1 MKFEHLIWIIIFLV
15 YVVWL
20 IIKKVRAA
28 SKTSEQGVAKRL
40 PEWKEKLNKFMS
52 QVQQMAG
59 EGEPLEDLG
68 PIRKEISSE
77 RIEQAIE
84 KPPLPKIKPALVR
97 FGAHGPFSH
106 LREALPQVRK
116 RAMCVGLPVFVPKK
130 TPNVDANERFPTM
143 LWFGRNPPLLSSVT
157 SITRPCEPRKKKQ
170 KKNY

>member
-1 MKFEHLIWIIIFLV
+1 MKFENLIWIIIFLV

-52 QVQQMAG
+52 QVQQMAA

-84 KPPLPKIKPALVR
+84 KPPLLKIKPALVKADAESIEPAVSGKEILPKDLE
-97 FGAHGPFSH
+97 FGIQD
-106 LREALPQVRK
+106 LRKAVIWSEILA
-116 RAMCVGLPVFVPKK
+116 
-130 TPNVDANERFPTM
+130 
-143 LWFGRNPPLLSSVT
+143 PPLAL
-157 SITRPCEPRKKKQ
+157 RDK
-170 KKNY
+170 

>member
-15 YVVWL
+15 FVVSV

-28 SKTSEQGVAKRL
+28 SKTSEKGIAKRL

-52 QVQQMAG
+52 QVQQMAR

-84 KPPLPKIKPALVR
+84 KPPLPKIKPALVKADAESIEPAVSGKEILPKDLE
-97 FGAHGPFSH
+97 FGIQD
-106 LREALPQVRK
+106 LRKAVIWSEILA
-116 RAMCVGLPVFVPKK
+116 
-130 TPNVDANERFPTM
+130 
-143 LWFGRNPPLLSSVT
+143 PPLAL
-157 SITRPCEPRKKKQ
+157 RDK
-170 KKNY
+170 

>member
-15 YVVWL
+15 FVGSV

-28 SKTSEQGVAKRL
+28 SKTSEKGIAKRL

-59 EGEPLEDLG
+59 EGDRLEDLG

-84 KPPLPKIKPALVR
+84 KPPLPKIKPALVKADAESIEPAVSGKEILPEDLE
-97 FGAHGPFSH
+97 FGIQD
-106 LREALPQVRK
+106 LRKAVIWSEILA
-116 RAMCVGLPVFVPKK
+116 
-130 TPNVDANERFPTM
+130 
-143 LWFGRNPPLLSSVT
+143 PPLAL
-157 SITRPCEPRKKKQ
+157 RDE
-170 KKNY
+170 

>member
-1 MKFEHLIWIIIFLV
+1 MKFENLIWIIIFLV

-52 QVQQMAG
+52 QVQQMAA

-68 PIRKEISSE
+68 PIREEISSE

-84 KPPLPKIKPALVR
+84 KPPLPKIKPALVKADAESIEPAVSGKEILPKDLE
-97 FGAHGPFSH
+97 FGIQD
-106 LREALPQVRK
+106 LRKAVIWSEILA
-116 RAMCVGLPVFVPKK
+116 
-130 TPNVDANERFPTM
+130 
-143 LWFGRNPPLLSSVT
+143 PPLAL
-157 SITRPCEPRKKKQ
+157 RDK
-170 KKNY
+170 

>member
-1 MKFEHLIWIIIFLV
+1 MKFENLIWIIIFLV

-28 SKTSEQGVAKRL
+28 SKTSENGIAKRL

-59 EGEPLEDLG
+59 EEEPLEDLG

-84 KPPLPKIKPALVR
+84 KPPLPKIKPALVKADAESAEPAVSGKEILPKDLE
-97 FGAHGPFSH
+97 FGIQD
-106 LREALPQVRK
+106 LRKAVIWSEILA
-116 RAMCVGLPVFVPKK
+116 
-130 TPNVDANERFPTM
+130 
-143 LWFGRNPPLLSSVT
+143 PPLAL
-157 SITRPCEPRKKKQ
+157 RDE
-170 KKNY
+170 